1 MIVNAIVQARMG
13 SKRLPGK
20 VMLEAGGKPL
30 IGHLVD
36 RLRKCRKVDRVIV
49 AGPECDQYSAL
60 AYYLKELGVTSYFG
74 ADVNDLCARFLGV
87 LNVYPCDAF
96 VRICGDSPL
105 IEPQVVDGVAEQL
118 RDFACNGFV
127 SNVGL
132 KTIPRGQSVEGCWV
146 GSYRDLCDKCD
157 PEDREHAGFPW
168 AYRQIA
174 KHDSLVDTPEDFA
187 RVKEMIERA

>member
-1 MIVNAIVQARMG
+1 MKINAIVQARMG

-20 VMLEAGGKPL
+20 VMLEVAGKPL

-36 RLRKCRKVDRVIV
+36 RLKQCKEIDQIIV
-49 AGPECDQYSAL
+49 AGPECDKGSIL
-60 AYYLKELGVTSYFG
+60 HSYLNEQKITAFFG
-74 ADVNDLCARFLGV
+74 EEENDLCARFLTV
-87 LNVYPCDAF
+87 LRYYPCDAF

-105 IEPQVVDGVAEQL
+105 IDPYVVDGVVKEM
-118 RDFACNGFV
+118 REFASFV

-132 KTIPRGQSVEGCWV
+132 KTIPRGQSVEGCY
-146 GSYRDLCDKCD
+146 SEAYKDLCEKCS

-174 KHDSLVDTPEDFA
+174 LHDSLVDTSEDFE
-187 RVKEMIERA
+187 RVKRMIENGV